1 MCKKQTKKLDS
12 QEADTKFSILEEQI
26 KNKKNK
32 KKIQKEEQEKE
43 VYIHTHTR

>member
-1 MCKKQTKKLDS
+1 MCKKQTEKLDS
-12 QEADTKFSILEEQI
+12 QETDTKFSILEEQI